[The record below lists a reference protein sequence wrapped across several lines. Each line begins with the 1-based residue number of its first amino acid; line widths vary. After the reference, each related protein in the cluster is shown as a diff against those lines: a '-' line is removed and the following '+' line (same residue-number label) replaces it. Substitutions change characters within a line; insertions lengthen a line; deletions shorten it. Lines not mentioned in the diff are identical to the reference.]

1 MNKVEPDDFEV
12 QLDTS
17 GLDGEKDETEEQEEG
32 LEQSKR
38 NRRAFLNTLLLTI
51 IILLAGYLIFYVY
64 DYYHDAHY
72 TANQVIEELPAP
84 TPPPLD
90 IPAAT
95 PPPPVYDNQI
105 ATLTVDGVDI
115 TDAPVMQHLTDD
127 DYYLTH
133 DEEGNKD
140 VLGAYF
146 VYHDW
151 SMESVGKLDKVTVI
165 FGHSNGNSMY
175 RRFSVLKN
183 FRDADFA
190 RQHQYIYLTVGG
202 IKTRWKIFAVSDYPV
217 ANNYVQANPSDDFL
231 GWEIEQLKAT
241 SYNQYTVPVSAQRKI
256 LILSTCTGINNY
268 ETRFLVAAVY
278 DGIA

>member
-1 MNKVEPDDFEV
+1 MQEFEPDDFEIHMDV
-12 QLDTS
+12 DTES
-17 GLDGEKDETEEQEEG
+17 DGERGEKTEGQKE
-32 LEQSKR
+32 
-38 NRRAFLNTLLLTI
+38 RRRTERTFFRAMLLTMI
-51 IILLAGYLIFYVY
+51 IILSGYLIFYVY

-72 TANQVIEELPAP
+72 SANQVIEELPAP
-84 TPPPLD
+84 TPVPLD
-90 IPAAT
+90 IPVAT
-95 PPPPVYDNQI
+95 PPPPMYDNQV

-115 TDAPVMQHLTDD
+115 TDAPIMQHPTDD

-133 DEEGNKD
+133 NEDGQKD
-140 VLGAYF
+140 ALGAYF

-151 SMESVGKLDKVTVI
+151 NMSAVGKLDKVIVI
-165 FGHSNGNSMY
+165 FGHSNGNSIY

-190 RQHQYIYLTVGG
+190 RQYQYMYLTVGG
-202 IKTRWKIFAVSDYPV
+202 VKTRWKIFAVSDYPV

-231 GWEIEQLKAT
+231 EWEIGQMKAT

-256 LILSTCTGINNY
+256 LILSTCTGIDNY
-268 ETRFLVAAVY
+268 ETRFIVCAVY